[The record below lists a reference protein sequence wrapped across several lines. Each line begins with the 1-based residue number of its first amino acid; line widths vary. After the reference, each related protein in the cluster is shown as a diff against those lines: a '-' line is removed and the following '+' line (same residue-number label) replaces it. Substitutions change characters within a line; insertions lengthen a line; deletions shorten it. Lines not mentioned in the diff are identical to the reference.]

1 MKKPIISL
9 LLTVSL
15 FLSLA
20 VCQAFSLDLEGA
32 IIKLWTSGPSAEI
45 EQTLQVAAGDSDKA
59 IAARAEFHLSCLKI
73 LRRDE
78 KSAEILAKLEA
89 SATTDAEKATVATLK
104 KTFDDRSSK
113 LPSSFQKKVSLDF
126 KDTDLKALVQIIAQQ
141 SETNIV
147 LHASVK
153 KMVTLRLI
161 DATIEQAL
169 DSICAITDLR
179 YENRN
184 GVFILL
190 PIKKDPENY
199 SRMTYQL
206 KSMSPEKALSLL
218 NAQRTTQPAP
228 NAPEN
233 FQNGTPQPPAAPAL
247 PSGVTIKNEE
257 NLLVFE
263 GNPESVEK
271 YLTLISNLD
280 QEIRA
285 HKISFRI
292 WELKSEAG
300 TDLKAFSDMPDKQR
314 AEVAK
319 IVSAPQIVA
328 LPRQPATIEVQS
340 SGKNEAAEEKDY
352 LEYKIKS
359 FFNETENENQLRV
372 YLEISVIGSST
383 LNGSHTK
390 IKKNH
395 ASTLQVARDQWVML
409 PLYEG
414 ATRYFVEFR
423 INSHKS

>member
-1 MKKPIISL
+1 MKKSIISL
-9 LLTVSL
+9 LLSVSMFL
-15 FLSLA
+15 FLA
-20 VCQAFSLDLEGA
+20 ACQAVSLDLEGA
-32 IIKLWTSGPSAEI
+32 IIKLWTSGPSGEI
-45 EQTLQVAAGDSDKA
+45 EQTLQAAAAGTDKA
-59 IAARAEFHLSCLKI
+59 IADRAGFHLSCLKI

-78 KSAEILAKLEA
+78 KAAEILAELEA
-89 SATTDAEKATVATLK
+89 KAVSESEKAAIATLK
-104 KTFDDRSSK
+104 KTFEERSSK
-113 LPSSFQKKVSLDF
+113 LPSIFQKKVSLDF
-126 KDTDLKALVQIIAQQ
+126 KDTDIKALVQIIAQQ

-153 KMVTLRLI
+153 KLVTIRLI

-169 DSICAITDLR
+169 DSICAISDLR

-184 GVFILL
+184 GVFVLL

-228 NAPEN
+228 NAPDN
-233 FQNGTPQPPAAPAL
+233 LKNGQPQPPAAPAL
-247 PSGVTIKNEE
+247 PAGVTIKNEE

-263 GNPESVEK
+263 GSPESVEK

-280 QEIRA
+280 QVIKA

-292 WELKSEAG
+292 WELNSESG
-300 TDLKAFSDMPDKQR
+300 TDLKAFSEMSDKER
-314 AEVAK
+314 AEKAK

-340 SGKNEAAEEKDY
+340 SGKGNAPEEKDY
-352 LEYKIKS
+352 LEYKLKS
-359 FFNETENENQLRV
+359 FFNETENEDQLRV
-372 YLEISVIGSST
+372 YLEISVTGSST
-383 LNGSHTK
+383 LNGNHTK

-395 ASTLQVARDQWVML
+395 ASTLQVVRNKWVML

-414 ATRYFVEFR
+414 ATRYFLEFQ
-423 INSHKS
+423 INSHNS